1 MQNKSRLQELDAL
14 RGIAAFMVAFYH
26 LATVNNRQDSIIEFG
41 ATGVELFF
49 IISGFVIFMTLERCK
64 SSKDFL
70 VSRFSRLYPAYWA
83 AVSITFVLYLV
94 AIKLGFHQTQ
104 NTNLF
109 LTYVVNL
116 TMLQHYFQFP
126 SMDGQYWTLIVEL
139 VFYVF
144 MWLLFVTKQLKNIK
158 YTGTFILALLFLWR
172 LFYHEISETEFHN
185 VLLFS
190 VPLLKY
196 FPLFFTGIFFYDSY
210 KKGTSFVNYVLIGS
224 CILLMVFMKE
234 PFLKSLSFITA
245 TEFGLILLTYCI
257 FFFLF
262 IKNKLHWLVNRGT
275 LFLGEISYS
284 LYLIHNF
291 TGARIIVPGLHTIAG
306 VPFWMSVIIAL
317 AVVIAMAYAINRLI
331 EKPAMYFIRRKW
343 M

>member
-1 MQNKSRLQELDAL
+1 MKNKPRLQELDAL

-26 LATVNNRQDSIIEFG
+26 LATVNNRQDSIIEYG

-64 SSKDFL
+64 SSKDFI

-83 AVSITFVLYLV
+83 AVTITFVLYL
-94 AIKLGFHQTQ
+94 ITINLGFHETP
-104 NTNLF
+104 NKNLF
-109 LTYVVNL
+109 LTYAVNL
-116 TMLQHYFQFP
+116 TMLQRYFRI
-126 SMDGQYWTLIVEL
+126 SSIDGQYWTLIVEL

-158 YTGTFILALLFLWR
+158 ITGTGILVMLLIWR
-172 LFYHEISETEFHN
+172 IFFDEINETAFHKS
-185 VLLFS
+185 LLFS

-196 FPLFFTGIFFYDSY
+196 FPLFFAGILFYDTY
-210 KKGTSFVNYVLIGS
+210 KKGTSLINYSLIIS
-224 CILLMVFMKE
+224 CIALMVFMKE
-234 PFLKSLSFITA
+234 PFIKSLSFITEI
-245 TEFGLILLTYCI
+245 EFALILFTYCG

-262 IKNKLHWLVNRGT
+262 IKNKLHWLVNRVT
-275 LFLGEISYS
+275 LFMGEISYS

-291 TGARIIVPGLHTIAG
+291 TGARVIVPGLHTIAG
-306 VPFWMSVIIAL
+306 VPFWISVIVAL
-317 AVVIAMAYAINRLI
+317 AVVIGMAYAINILI

-343 M
+343 I